1 MRRFIATGVL
11 VVSLLPVSPLLARDR
26 DSRPTAEGSAG
37 RITRVV
43 LGYFTQ
49 LVRPKNPSAKKSGP
63 PTSLGDWLSPPNP

>member
-11 VVSLLPVSPLLARDR
+11 VVSLMPVSPLFARER
-26 DSRPTAEGSAG
+26 DSRATAEGSAG

-49 LVRPKNPSAKKSGP
+49 LIQPKKPKSV
-63 PTSLGDWLSPPNP
+63 PTTFGDWLSPPVP